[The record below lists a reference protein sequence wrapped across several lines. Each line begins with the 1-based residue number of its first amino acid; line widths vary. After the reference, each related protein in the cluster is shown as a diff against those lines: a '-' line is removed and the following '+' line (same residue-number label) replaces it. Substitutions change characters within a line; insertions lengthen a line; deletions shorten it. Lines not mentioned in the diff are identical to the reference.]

1 MMTATKMDMK
11 EKPFY
16 LKDDQIEWVKNT
28 LNSMSLKEK
37 IGQLFLVIGLT
48 NDEEELVGMYRQ
60 WKFGGIM
67 FRPAPAADLKRW
79 NVRLQKEA
87 KIPLL
92 VAANLENGGSGAV
105 LEGTPFGSQMQVA
118 ATGDKEQAYRLGKIS
133 AAEGRAAGVNLAFAP
148 VCDID
153 RQWRNPITNTR
164 TYGGNPDTV
173 REMCR
178 AYLKGAA
185 EENVAVSIKHFPGDG
200 CDERD
205 QHLVASVNDLSC
217 EEWDAAYG
225 KIYSELI
232 AQGAQTVMAGHIMQP
247 AYTRYF
253 SPGIADADILPASCS
268 AELINGLLRGK
279 LGFQG
284 VVLTDAANMLGYC
297 TAMKRSELIPTTIN
311 AGVDMILF
319 GRNVTEDMNYLQA
332 AVEDGRVTMA
342 RLDEAVTRVLALKA
356 SMGLHAVDWNAQSDA
371 EELKVVGCSE
381 HMAIA
386 RECADRS
393 ITLVKDTQKL
403 LPVRPETHKR
413 VWLHISGDKPGFTGG
428 SRCRDWVID
437 ALTQAGFEVNVY
449 DTEHMTMEETQV
461 PVEEIKKKYD
471 VIMYFSNVINASYQT
486 TARIQWAGNVAQ
498 EAPYFT
504 KEVPTLLVNLGNPY
518 GAVDAPMIPTVINTY
533 HASRIIVEEVVKKIM
548 GESTFKGQAPT
559 DPFCG
564 KWGTDF

>member
-1 MMTATKMDMK
+1 MQTTVTMK
-11 EKPFY
+11 ETPFY
-16 LKDDQIEWVKNT
+16 LKDEQIEWVEKT
-28 LNSMSLKEK
+28 LDSMTLDEK
-37 IGQLFLVIGLT
+37 IGQLFLVIGLAD
-48 NDEEELVGMYRQ
+48 DEEELVGMYRQ

-67 FRPAPAADLKRW
+67 FRPAPAASLRQW
-79 NVRLQKEA
+79 NKRLQKEA

-92 VAANLENGGSGAV
+92 IAANLENGGSGAV

-118 ATGDKEQAYRLGKIS
+118 ATGEKEQAYRLGRIS
-133 AAEGRAAGVNLAFAP
+133 ASEGKAAGVNLAFAP

-164 TYGGNPDTV
+164 TYGGDPETV
-173 REMCR
+173 LEMCSE
-178 AYLKGAA
+178 YLKGASK
-185 EENVAVSIKHFPGDG
+185 EGVAVSIKHFPGDG

-217 EEWDAAYG
+217 EEWDATYG
-225 KIYSELI
+225 KIYKTLI
-232 AQGAQTVMAGHIMQP
+232 EQGAQTVMAGHIMQP

-253 SPGIADADILPASCS
+253 TPGIRDEEILPASCS
-268 AELINGLLRGK
+268 KELINGLLRGR
-279 LGFQG
+279 LGFKG

-297 TAMKRSELIPTTIN
+297 TAMKRSELIPATIN

-319 GRNVTEDMNYLQA
+319 GRNVTEDMGYLKA
-332 AVEDGRVTMA
+332 AVQNGTVTEE
-342 RLDEAVTRVLALKA
+342 RLNEAVTRVLALKA
-356 SMGLHAVDWNAQSDA
+356 SMGLHVMQ
-371 EELKVVGCSE
+371 EEEQTEESPEVIGCPE
-381 HMAIA
+381 HMEEA
-386 RECADRS
+386 RECADKA

-437 ALTQAGFEVNVY
+437 ALKQAGFSVDVY
-449 DTEHMTMEETQV
+449 DTEHMTMEETMV
-461 PVEEIKKKYD
+461 PVEEIAAKYD

-533 HASRIIVEEVVKKIM
+533 HASKIIVDEVVKKIM
-548 GESTFKGQAPT
+548 GESEFKGHSPV

-564 KWGTDF
+564 KWGTKF

>member
-1 MMTATKMDMK
+1 MQTTVTMK
-11 EKPFY
+11 ETPFY
-16 LKDDQIEWVKNT
+16 LKDEQIEWVEKT
-28 LNSMSLKEK
+28 LDSMTLDEK
-37 IGQLFLVIGLT
+37 IGQLFLVIGLAD
-48 NDEEELVGMYRQ
+48 DEEELVGMYRQ

-67 FRPAPAADLKRW
+67 FRPAPAASLRQW
-79 NVRLQKEA
+79 NKRLQKEA

-92 VAANLENGGSGAV
+92 IAANLENGGSGAV

-118 ATGDKEQAYRLGKIS
+118 ATGEKEQAYRLGRIS
-133 AAEGRAAGVNLAFAP
+133 ASEGKAAGVNLAFAP

-164 TYGGNPDTV
+164 TYGGDPETV
-173 REMCR
+173 LEMCSE
-178 AYLKGAA
+178 YLKGASK
-185 EENVAVSIKHFPGDG
+185 EGVAVSIKHFPGDG

-217 EEWDAAYG
+217 EEWDATYG
-225 KIYSELI
+225 KIYKTLI
-232 AQGAQTVMAGHIMQP
+232 EQGAQTVMAGHIMQP

-253 SPGIADADILPASCS
+253 TPGIRDEEILPASCS
-268 AELINGLLRGK
+268 KELINGLLRGR
-279 LGFQG
+279 LGFKG

-297 TAMKRSELIPTTIN
+297 TAMKRSELIPATIN

-319 GRNVTEDMNYLQA
+319 GRNVTEDMGYLNT
-332 AVEDGRVTMA
+332 AVQNGTVTEE
-342 RLDEAVTRVLALKA
+342 RLNEAVTRVLALKA
-356 SMGLHAVDWNAQSDA
+356 SMGLHVMQ
-371 EELKVVGCSE
+371 EEEQTEESPEVIGCPE
-381 HMAIA
+381 HMEEA
-386 RECADRS
+386 RECADKA

-437 ALTQAGFEVNVY
+437 ALKQAGFSVDVY
-449 DTEHMTMEETQV
+449 DTEHMTMEETMV
-461 PVEEIKKKYD
+461 PVEEIAAKYD

-533 HASRIIVEEVVKKIM
+533 HASKIIVDEVVKKIM
-548 GESTFKGQAPT
+548 GESELKGHSPV

-564 KWGTDF
+564 KWGTKF

>member
-1 MMTATKMDMK
+1 MQTTVTMK
-11 EKPFY
+11 EPPFY
-16 LKDDQIEWVKNT
+16 LKDEQIEWVEKT
-28 LNSMSLKEK
+28 LDSMTLDEK
-37 IGQLFLVIGLT
+37 IGQLFLVIGLAD
-48 NDEEELVGMYRQ
+48 DEEELVGMYRQ

-67 FRPAPAADLKRW
+67 FRPAPAASLRQW
-79 NVRLQKEA
+79 NKRLQKEA

-92 VAANLENGGSGAV
+92 IAANLENGGSGAV

-118 ATGDKEQAYRLGKIS
+118 ATGEKEQAYRLGRIS
-133 AAEGRAAGVNLAFAP
+133 ASEGKAAGVNLAFAP

-164 TYGGNPDTV
+164 TYGGDPETV
-173 REMCR
+173 LEMCSE
-178 AYLKGAA
+178 YLKGASK
-185 EENVAVSIKHFPGDG
+185 EGVAVSIKHFPGDG

-217 EEWDAAYG
+217 EEWDATYG
-225 KIYSELI
+225 KIYKTLI
-232 AQGAQTVMAGHIMQP
+232 EQGAQTVMAGHIMQP

-253 SPGIADADILPASCS
+253 TPGIRDEEILPTSCS
-268 AELINGLLRGK
+268 KELIDGLLRGR
-279 LGFQG
+279 LGFKG

-297 TAMKRSELIPTTIN
+297 TAMKRSELIPATIN

-319 GRNVTEDMNYLQA
+319 GRNVTEDMGYLKA
-332 AVEDGRVTMA
+332 AVQNGTVTEE
-342 RLDEAVTRVLALKA
+342 RLNEAVTRVLALKA
-356 SMGLHAVDWNAQSDA
+356 SMGLHVMQ
-371 EELKVVGCSE
+371 EEEQTEESPEVIGCPK
-381 HMAIA
+381 HMEEA
-386 RECADRS
+386 RECADKA

-437 ALTQAGFEVNVY
+437 ALKQAGFSVDVY
-449 DTEHMTMEETQV
+449 DIEHMTMEETMV
-461 PVEEIKKKYD
+461 PVEEIAAKYD

-533 HASRIIVEEVVKKIM
+533 HASKIIVDEVVKKIM
-548 GESTFKGQAPT
+548 GESEFKGHSPV

-564 KWGTDF
+564 KWGTEF

>member
-1 MMTATKMDMK
+1 MQTIVTMK

-16 LKDDQIEWVKNT
+16 LKDEQIEWVENT
-28 LNSMSLKEK
+28 MDSMTMEEK
-37 IGQLFLVIGLT
+37 IGQLFLVIGLAD
-48 NDEEELVGMYRQ
+48 DEDELVQMYRQ

-67 FRPAPAADLKRW
+67 FRPAPAASLIQW
-79 NVRLQKEA
+79 NKRLQKEA

-92 VAANLENGGSGAV
+92 IAANLENGGSGAV

-118 ATGDKEQAYRLGKIS
+118 ATGEKEQAYRLGRIS
-133 AAEGRAAGVNLAFAP
+133 ASEGKAAGVNLAFAP

-164 TYGGNPDTV
+164 TYGGDPETV
-173 REMCR
+173 LEMCSE
-178 AYLKGAA
+178 YLKGASK
-185 EENVAVSIKHFPGDG
+185 EGVAVSIKHFPGDG

-217 EEWDAAYG
+217 EEWDATYG
-225 KIYSELI
+225 KIYKTLI
-232 AQGAQTVMAGHIMQP
+232 EQGAQTVMAGHIMQP

-253 SPGIADADILPASCS
+253 TPGIRDEEILPASCS
-268 AELINGLLRGK
+268 EELINGLLRSR
-279 LGFQG
+279 LGFKG

-297 TAMKRSELIPTTIN
+297 TAMKRSELIPATIN

-319 GRNVTEDMNYLQA
+319 GRNVTEDMGYLKA
-332 AVEDGRVTMA
+332 AVQNGTVTEE
-342 RLDEAVTRVLALKA
+342 RLNEAVTRVLALKA
-356 SMGLHAVDWNAQSDA
+356 SMGLHAMQ
-371 EELKVVGCSE
+371 EEEQTEESREVIGCPE
-381 HMAIA
+381 HMEAA
-386 RECADRS
+386 RECADKA

-428 SRCRDWVID
+428 SRCKDWVID
-437 ALTQAGFEVNVY
+437 ALKQAGFSVDVY
-449 DTEHMTMEETQV
+449 DTEHMTMEETMV
-461 PVEEIKKKYD
+461 PVEEIAAKYD
-471 VIMYFSNVINASYQT
+471 VIMYFSNVINVSYQT

-504 KEVPTLLVNLGNPY
+504 KEMPTLLVNLGNPY
-518 GAVDAPMIPTVINTY
+518 GTVDAPMIPTVINTY
-533 HASRIIVEEVVKKIM
+533 HASKIIVDEVVKKIM
-548 GESTFKGQAPT
+548 GESEFKGHSPV

-564 KWGTDF
+564 KWGTKF

>member
-1 MMTATKMDMK
+1 MQTTVTMK

-16 LKDDQIEWVKNT
+16 LKDEQIEWVEKT
-28 LNSMSLKEK
+28 LDSMTLDEK
-37 IGQLFLVIGLT
+37 IGQLFLVIGLAD
-48 NDEEELVGMYRQ
+48 DEEELVGMYRQ

-67 FRPAPAADLKRW
+67 FRPVPAASLRQW
-79 NVRLQKEA
+79 NRRLQKEA

-92 VAANLENGGSGAV
+92 IAANLENGGSGAV

-118 ATGDKEQAYRLGKIS
+118 ATGEKEQAYRLGRIS
-133 AAEGRAAGVNLAFAP
+133 ASEGKAAGVNLAFAP

-164 TYGGNPDTV
+164 TYGGDPETV
-173 REMCR
+173 LEMCR
-178 AYLKGAA
+178 EYLKGAS
-185 EENVAVSIKHFPGDG
+185 EEGVAVSIKHFPGDG

-217 EEWDAAYG
+217 EEWDATYG
-225 KIYSELI
+225 KVYKTLI
-232 AQGAQTVMAGHIMQP
+232 EQGAQTVMAGHIMQP

-253 SPGIADADILPASCS
+253 TPGIRDEEILPASCS
-268 AELINGLLRGK
+268 GELINGLLRSR
-279 LGFQG
+279 LGFKG

-297 TAMKRSELIPTTIN
+297 IAMKRSELIPATIN

-319 GRNVTEDMNYLQA
+319 GRNVTEDMGYLKA
-332 AVEDGRVTMA
+332 AVQNGTVTEE
-342 RLDEAVTRVLALKA
+342 RLNEAVTRVLALKA
-356 SMGLHAVDWNAQSDA
+356 SMGLHVMQ
-371 EELKVVGCSE
+371 EEEQTEESPEVIGCPK
-381 HMAIA
+381 HMEEA
-386 RECADRS
+386 RECADKA

-437 ALTQAGFEVNVY
+437 ALKQAGFSVDVY
-449 DTEHMTMEETQV
+449 DIEHMTMEETMV
-461 PVEEIKKKYD
+461 PVEEIAAKYD

-533 HASRIIVEEVVKKIM
+533 HASKIIVDEVVKKIM
-548 GESTFKGQAPT
+548 GESEFKGHSPV

-564 KWGTDF
+564 KWGTEF